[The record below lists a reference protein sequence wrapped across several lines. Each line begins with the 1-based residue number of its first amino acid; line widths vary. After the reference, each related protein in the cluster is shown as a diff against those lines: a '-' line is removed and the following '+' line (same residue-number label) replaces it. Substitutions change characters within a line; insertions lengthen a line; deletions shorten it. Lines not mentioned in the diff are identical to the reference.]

1 MNILQSKYGTHAE
14 SRSKFVRPNLGMPLP
29 HDAVGRRAAII
40 LVYYLTSHF
49 TMVKIA
55 DRSGAFG

>member
-1 MNILQSKYGTHAE
+1 MNILQSNYGTHAG
-14 SRSKFVRPNLGMPLP
+14 SRLNFFRPNLGMPLP
-29 HDAVGRRAAII
+29 HDAVGWRVAII

-55 DRSGAFG
+55 DRSGAFE